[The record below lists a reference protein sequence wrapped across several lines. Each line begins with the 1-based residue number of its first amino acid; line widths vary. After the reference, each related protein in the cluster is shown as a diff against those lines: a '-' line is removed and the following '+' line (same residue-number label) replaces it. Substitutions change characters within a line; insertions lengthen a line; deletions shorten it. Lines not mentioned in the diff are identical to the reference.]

1 MNVFICPVCK
11 GKFTETSTGL
21 LCENGHN
28 FDRSKKGYVNL
39 LTNNKS
45 KQHGDDKL
53 MCTARHEF
61 LSKGYYNPLL
71 EASIAMIAK
80 YTKDGDVILDA
91 GCGEGWYTKNI
102 MKSLPDVQIA
112 AVDISKDALS
122 IANLKNSA
130 VASVYDLPLEDNSVS
145 MVLNIF
151 SPLSE
156 TEYKRVLINNGY
168 LIYVIPLENH
178 LFGLKSLL
186 YNDPY
191 KNAVK
196 SYELDGY
203 VLCDT
208 AEVLY
213 TIEIDNNADIR
224 NLFTMTP
231 YYYTTGKNGHDVINN
246 TPNLSTQ
253 AEFCVLTYR
262 AEDKL

>member
-1 MNVFICPVCK
+1 MSVFICPVC
-11 GKFTETSTGL
+11 GRDFDDTNTGL

-53 MCTARHEF
+53 MCTARHGF
-61 LSKGYYNPLL
+61 LSKGYYTPLL
-71 EASIAMIAK
+71 EAIVEMIKK
-80 YTKDGDVILDA
+80 YINHGDTILDA
-91 GCGEGWYTKNI
+91 GCGEGWYTNNI
-102 MKSLPDVQIA
+102 IKMLPDIQVA

-130 VASVYDLPLEDNSVS
+130 VASVYDLPINDSSVNI
-145 MVLNIF
+145 VLNIF

-156 TEYKRVLINNGY
+156 SEYKRVLTDNGL

-178 LFGLKSLL
+178 LFELKSLL
-186 YNDPY
+186 YNEPY
-191 KNAVK
+191 QNTVK
-196 SYELDGY
+196 SYDLDGY

-208 AEVLY
+208 AEVKY
-213 TIEIDNNADIR
+213 KMDIDNNADIA

-231 YYYTTGKNGHDVINN
+231 YYYTTGKHGHDIIAN
-246 TPNLSTQ
+246 TAKLSTQ
-253 AEFCVLTYR
+253 VEFCILTYR
-262 AEDKL
+262 VKL